1 MARFT
6 TTIRTPWSAEKAF
19 DYMADFRNFE
29 EWDPGVSSSE
39 LVAGGEPG
47 PGAVYRVA
55 VTGTTLRYETREF
68 DRPRRTVIEAESK
81 RLRSHDVVEVA
92 ARDEG
97 CDVTY
102 DATLELNGILR
113 TIGDPIMAIMF
124 RRIGNKAADGMAD
137 ALDGR
142 RIS

>member
-6 TTIRTPWSAEKAF
+6 TTIRSPWSAEEAF

-29 EWDPGVSSSE
+29 RWDPGVSSSE
-39 LVAGGEPG
+39 LVAGNEPG
-47 PGAVYRVA
+47 LGAAYRVA

-68 DRPRRTVIEAESK
+68 DRPRRTAIEAVSK
-81 RLRSHDVVEVA
+81 RLRSYDIVEVTPN
-92 ARDEG
+92 DEG
-97 CDVTY
+97 CDVSY
-102 DATLELNGILR
+102 DATLELNGALR
-113 TIGDPIMAIMF
+113 TIADPILAIMF
-124 RRIGNKAADGMAD
+124 RRIGNKAAEGMAD